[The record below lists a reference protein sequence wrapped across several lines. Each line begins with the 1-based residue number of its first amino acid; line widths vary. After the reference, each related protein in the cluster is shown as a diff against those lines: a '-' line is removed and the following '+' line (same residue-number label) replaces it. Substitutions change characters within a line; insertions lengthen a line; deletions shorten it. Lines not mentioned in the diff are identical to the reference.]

1 MKFVL
6 QRKKSATRAL
16 AFAAIGA
23 VLPLVATATMGEE
36 PAGEEKSPLIL
47 EAGAAGEQ
55 ELSERR
61 THFGPAVGLEI
72 EPIEDWLE
80 IELGASRLRKAGATV
95 WDLDLAFKKPWRLS
109 PTLEVMP
116 GIGPT
121 WEHTSASGHADA
133 WGAEAVLDLFFWH
146 SRRVGWFVE
155 PAYGVAFDV
164 GHSKFFGITAGLFF
178 GIP

>member
-1 MKFVL
+1 
-6 QRKKSATRAL
+6 
-16 AFAAIGA
+16 
-23 VLPLVATATMGEE
+23 MGEE
-36 PAGEEKSPLIL
+36 RSEEEKSLLIF

-55 ELSERR
+55 ELSERGN
-61 THFGPAVGLEI
+61 FGPAIGLEI

-80 IELGASRLRKAGATV
+80 IELGASRFRKAGTTV
-95 WDLDLAFKKPWRLS
+95 WDLDMAFKKPWRLS

-121 WEHTSASGHADA
+121 WEHNSGSGHADT

-164 GHSKFFGITAGLFF
+164 GHRKFFGITAGMFVA
-178 GIP
+178 IP